1 MSHFLSYITHKMFRI
16 NWNEKLHTKCRNNTY
31 PGGPDRFTVPDEKV
45 SLKVPYPDYKP
56 VDYTEAK
63 VFTAPWADKIE
74 TLPSIKF
81 NALDRINRLNY
92 DGDYDVDEK
101 NTPINPKGRT
111 GIIGRGL
118 LGRFGPNHAADPVV
132 TKWARNEDGS
142 IKLDNK
148 GIPILMFVA
157 IKRKDNGQWAIPG
170 GMVEAGDTV
179 SLTLRK
185 EFGEEALN
193 SLEASPEEQIEIAS
207 NLEKLFATGDE
218 IYRGYVD
225 DYRNTDNAWMVTT
238 VYNFHDESGE
248 IFNKF
253 KLKAGDDAGDV
264 SWKEI
269 SQELDLFASHND
281 FVKAVYEFR
290 LSKFYL

>member
-1 MSHFLSYITHKMFRI
+1 MFHL
-16 NWNEKLHTKCRNNTY
+16 NWIEKPHIKCRNNTY
-31 PGGPDRFTVPDEKV
+31 PGGPQRFTVPDDKV
-45 SLKVPYPDYKP
+45 SLKVPFPDYNP
-56 VDYTEAK
+56 VDYTDEK
-63 VFTAPWADKIE
+63 VLTAPWADRIKD
-74 TLPSIKF
+74 LNSIQF
-81 NALDRINRLNY
+81 NVLGRINRLNY
-92 DGDYDVDEK
+92 DGDYDVDAN

-132 TKWARNEDGS
+132 TKWARNQDGS
-142 IKLDNK
+142 IKFDDK

-193 SLEASPEEQIEIAS
+193 SLEASPEEQAEIAS
-207 NLEKLFATGDE
+207 NLDKLFANGSQ

-225 DYRNTDNAWMVTT
+225 DFRNTDNAWMVTT

-248 IFNKF
+248 IFSKF

-269 SQELDLFASHND
+269 TADLDLFASHNE
-281 FVKAVYEFR
+281 FVKYVYEFR
-290 LSKFYL
+290 LSHYYLP